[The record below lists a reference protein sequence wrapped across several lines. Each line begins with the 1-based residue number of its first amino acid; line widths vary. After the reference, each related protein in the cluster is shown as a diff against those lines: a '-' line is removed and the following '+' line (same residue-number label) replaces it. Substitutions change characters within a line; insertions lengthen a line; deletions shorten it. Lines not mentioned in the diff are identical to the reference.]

1 MFLGEH
7 GSSELDLLF
16 LLGGGVH
23 PGHNVLDGNPVT
35 LLPDDEAGR
44 PAYLACL
51 PRISETRI
59 SSALRTDS
67 AGLIAALGW
76 STDIGYAN
84 AWQLVVVVSSSCSCC
99 PSIQLSIYDSVY
111 LCV

>member
-1 MFLGEH
+1 MQGEIRWRGHGDPLQELAADMIWQRQRMFMVEQH
-7 GSSELDLLF
+7 ARD
-16 LLGGGVH
+16 VH

-76 STDIGYAN
+76 STDIGYGR
-84 AWQLVVVVSSSCSCC
+84 
-99 PSIQLSIYDSVY
+99 
-111 LCV
+111 